1 MAQSSGFFNAL
12 REGEIL
18 DRQYNANHYSDNLAV
33 VISNGVLRSTG
44 DDLKV
49 TANGMYLTVAAGRA
63 WINGHYYKN
72 DSPYT
77 FAGIVAPVGG
87 SRIDR
92 VMLRL
97 NLNISERKITLVYV
111 EGVAGNS
118 PVAPAP
124 IRNDEI
130 YDLVLA
136 DVGVTA
142 NAANVSITDQR
153 ANKNLCGWVYSTSGD
168 NSFFESL
175 DNSFYDWFNGAKD
188 TLSSVTLFKKYKWR
202 TVLEASTN
210 TVQFNIPQFDEET
223 CFIEVYVN
231 GILDTEGVEYER
243 NGNVLSGLG
252 LPLIAGTEVEVNC
265 YKSIDGTGIMSVAD
279 EITELQNKVD
289 ALDGA
294 SKYVYKCTGTNDN
307 ISLSQIAQAF
317 ISGTYTAATVT
328 AGARDFLAHFNL
340 NEVKD
345 NAQITIEVEG
355 KCGVTTAYAG
365 DGGEA
370 SRYRYFSL
378 GTDAKNARKLVF
390 DFAKCEGVYINTFSA
405 NSSSIVFYG
414 ADMHIKHLRCVC
426 SSSAANANIQMF
438 ADPFYKGDILVED
451 SDLTIICNGN
461 AIIAENGTF
470 NDCNTLT
477 RSVYG
482 NAYCFNGRNLGLI
495 RVNNGSHLSYCGNSA
510 NTSAVFNTAAAQ
522 TNAVISAFN
531 VSCPTAAITGYTQKY
546 LVRALA
552 GQTVINGVISTLT
565 GNGTFYTITN
575 KITYSKH

>member
-97 NLNISERKITLVYV
+97 NLNISERNITLVYV

-136 DVGVTA
+136 DIGVTA

-188 TLSSVTLFKKYKWR
+188 TLSSVTLFKRYTDNI
-202 TVLEASTN
+202 TVSTPST
-210 TVQFNIPQFDEET
+210 TVTFNIPQYDEET
-223 CFIEVYVN
+223 CFVEVYVN
-231 GILDTEGVEYER
+231 GILDNRCTI
-243 NGNVLSGLG
+243 SGSTITFDG
-252 LPLIAGTEVEVNC
+252 LPLTTGTIVTVNC

-279 EITELQNKVD
+279 EITELQNEVD
-289 ALDGA
+289 ALAGA
-294 SKYVYKCTGTNDN
+294 SRYVYKCTGTNDN

-317 ISGTYTAATVT
+317 INGTYTASAVT
-328 AGARDFLAHFNL
+328 DSARAFLSHFNL
-340 NEVKD
+340 SEVKD

-370 SRYRYFSL
+370 SRYRYFSF
-378 GTDAKNARKLVF
+378 GTDTKNARKLVF

-495 RVNNGSHLSYCGNSA
+495 RVNNGSHYAYVGNSA
-510 NTSAVFNTAAAQ
+510 NVSAIFNTAAAQ

-575 KITYSKH
+575 KMTYSKH